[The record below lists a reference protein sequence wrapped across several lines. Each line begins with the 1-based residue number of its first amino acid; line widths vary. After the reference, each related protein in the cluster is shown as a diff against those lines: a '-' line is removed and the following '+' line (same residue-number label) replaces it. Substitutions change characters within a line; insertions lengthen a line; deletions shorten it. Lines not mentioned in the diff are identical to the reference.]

1 MFSLLDAPRLMH
13 KVQAS
18 WRVFKLNSLP
28 FSLVSFCVRG
38 IDYISKY
45 FSKLISRCI
54 LCFLN
59 PVYTHQNRD
68 CFLSGYLYPTES
80 LGLPRWPG
88 GKESSYQTG
97 DAREENSIPGSGR
110 SPGVGNGNPLHGQIS
125 LAGYNPWSRK
135 ASDMTEHTH
144 THTHTH
150 KLAHKPSRRSG
161 LISNDSNAQK
171 SHSAKSRA
179 FHNLLNH
186 LIHDFILRRFRS

>member
-1 MFSLLDAPRLMH
+1 MHPVFSLLDAPRLMH

-110 SPGVGNGNPLHGQIS
+110 SPGVGNGNPLQYS
-125 LAGYNPWSRK
+125 CLENPTDRGNCQ
-135 ASDMTEHTH
+135 ATVRGIVEHDATEHEQH
-144 THTHTH
+144 ARL
-150 KLAHKPSRRSG
+150 KSILSQPIG
-161 LISNDSNAQK
+161 LS
-171 SHSAKSRA
+171 
-179 FHNLLNH
+179 FL
-186 LIHDFILRRFRS
+186 FRYA